1 MTNNLLTK
9 GLLAAIAA
17 ASLTACAGD
26 NKGGAARAPK
36 AVADSTGLT
45 IVYVRQDS
53 LLSQYNLYK
62 ELSEAN
68 IKKEENV
75 RATLNAKQRELEK
88 DAQDFQYKL
97 ENNAYATR
105 ERAEQE
111 QSNLI
116 KKQQELQALND
127 KLVGELANEAQQNM
141 IRLTDSVQN
150 VLTFIREREGYDII
164 LADPLSAG
172 EEYDIT
178 AMVLEDLNKRYP
190 AKD

>member
-150 VLTFIREREGYDII
+150 VLTYIREREGYDII

-178 AMVLEDLNKRYP
+178 AMVLEELNKRYP

>member
-53 LLSQYNLYK
+53 LLSQYN

-178 AMVLEDLNKRYP
+178 AMVLEELNKRYP

>member
-150 VLTFIREREGYDII
+150 VLTFIRDREGYDII

-178 AMVLEDLNKRYP
+178 AMVLEELNKRYP

>member
-9 GLLAAIAA
+9 GLLAVIAA

-26 NKGGAARAPK
+26 NKGEAARAPK

-150 VLTFIREREGYDII
+150 VLTYIREREGYDII

-178 AMVLEDLNKRYP
+178 AMVLEELNKRYP

>member
-178 AMVLEDLNKRYP
+178 AMVLEELNKRYP

>member
-9 GLLAAIAA
+9 SLLAIVAA

-26 NKGGAARAPK
+26 NNGKTAKAPM
-36 AVADSTGLT
+36 AINDSTGLT

-53 LLSQYNLYK
+53 LLAQYNLYK
-62 ELSEAN
+62 ELSEAQL
-68 IKKEENV
+68 KKEENV

-88 DAQDFQYKL
+88 DAQEFQYKL

-178 AMVLEDLNKRYP
+178 AMVLEELNKRYP

>member
-36 AVADSTGLT
+36 AVADSTGFT

-150 VLTFIREREGYDII
+150 VLTYIREREGYDII

-178 AMVLEDLNKRYP
+178 AMVLEELNKRYP

>member
-26 NKGGAARAPK
+26 NKGGVARAPK

-150 VLTFIREREGYDII
+150 VLTYIREREGYDII

-178 AMVLEDLNKRYP
+178 AMVLEELNKRYP